1 VVTPDDL
8 CGDCDWFRRRDEA
21 IREKANRESLQAWGE
36 LVESIGGEEELSKY
50 TIESFKPFD
59 ERTKSA
65 LEAAKAFHPSTTS
78 LYLTGIPGCGK
89 THLALG
95 LAQKFFAEG
104 KRVRYFKS
112 GPCFA
117 RHFQMRDPDEEE
129 RRINA
134 AARADIL
141 IINELGIGRDSEFRL
156 QILQEVI
163 DARDMLGRKGM
174 IITSNLHPRDLE
186 ERTKDGRLRSRF
198 EGGFKIILAGEKDYR
213 EIQRSRKTA

>member
-1 VVTPDDL
+1 
-8 CGDCDWFRRRDEA
+8 
-21 IREKANRESLQAWGE
+21 
-36 LVESIGGEEELSKY
+36 
-50 TIESFKPFD
+50 
-59 ERTKSA
+59 
-65 LEAAKAFHPSTTS
+65 
-78 LYLTGIPGCGK
+78 
-89 THLALG
+89 
-95 LAQKFFAEG
+95 
-104 KRVRYFKS
+104 
-112 GPCFA
+112 
-117 RHFQMRDPDEEE
+117 MRDPDEEE